1 MAAELSL
8 AQARRIALRAQL
20 LDRPAPSSPVTAARV
35 RSVLRALGAV
45 QLDAVNVLVRS
56 HYLTLY
62 SRLGPYDPALLDDVV
77 YRRRHGFE
85 YWGHAASLLPVEL
98 HPALRWRMRRRAE
111 QASWQRFRDRV
122 ERERPGYLAA
132 LTAEVGARGPLAY
145 TDLADKARRDR
156 SDLDR
161 YAESTLL
168 WYRWSDGKS
177 ALEGLFDA
185 GSLAASARR
194 GFERLY
200 DLPSRVLPPAVL
212 GAPDLSLE
220 DGQRELVR
228 RAMAGLGVATARD
241 VADYFRTP
249 GVETRA
255 RLRELVASGELAPV
269 RVEGWSEPA
278 WLAPVPV
285 PRSVEARALLSPFD
299 SLLWERGRVRR
310 LFGFRHSFELYVKP
324 EKREFGYFVLP
335 FLLGDTLVARVDV
348 KADRSRGVL
357 LVPGAFAE
365 DGGDRAA
372 GEPAAGG
379 RAAAEV
385 VAALAGELRR
395 LAAWLGLDAV
405 EVGRRGSLAA
415 RLGRALG

>member
-1 MAAELSL
+1 MTGELPL

-20 LDRPAPSSPVTAARV
+20 LDRPAPPSPVTAARV

-85 YWGHAASLLPVEL
+85 YWGHAASLLPVDL
-98 HPALRWRMRRRAE
+98 HPALRWRMTRRAE
-111 QASWQRFRDRV
+111 QASWRRFRDRV
-122 ERERPGYLAA
+122 ERERPGYLEA
-132 LTAEVGARGPLAY
+132 LTAEITARGPVAY
-145 TDLADKARRDR
+145 TDLADKAQRDR
-156 SDLDR
+156 GAFGDQ
-161 YAESTLL
+161 YADSTLL

-185 GSLAASARR
+185 GELTAAGRR

-200 DLPSRVLPPAVL
+200 DVPSRVLPAAVL

-255 RLRELVASGELAPV
+255 RLRELVASGELSPV
-269 RVEGWSEPA
+269 RVEGWAEPA
-278 WLAPVPV
+278 WLAPTPV
-285 PRSVEARALLSPFD
+285 PRSVDARALLSPFD

-335 FLLGDTLVARVDV
+335 FLLGDQLVARVDV

-365 DGGDRAA
+365 DGVDA
-372 GEPAAGG
+372 GA
-379 RAAAEV
+379 V
-385 VAALAGELRR
+385 VAALADELRR
-395 LAAWLGLDAV
+395 LAAWLGLGAV
-405 EVGRRGSLAA
+405 EVGSRGSLAA
-415 RLGRALG
+415 LLGRALV

>member
-1 MAAELSL
+1 MTGELSL

-20 LDRPAPSSPVTAARV
+20 LDSPAVSSPVTAARV

-62 SRLGPYDPALLDDVV
+62 SRLGAYDPALLDDVV

-98 HPALRWRMRRRAE
+98 YPALRWRMRRQAE
-111 QASWQRFRDRV
+111 QASWRRFRDRV

-132 LTAEVGARGPLAY
+132 LAAEVRTRGPLAF
-145 TDLADKARRDR
+145 TDLADQARRDR
-156 SDLDR
+156 SAVDHG
-161 YAESTLL
+161 YADSTLL

-185 GSLAASARR
+185 GSLAAAGRR

-200 DLPSRVLPPAVL
+200 DLPERVLPPSAL
-212 GAPDLSLE
+212 AAPEPSPE

-228 RAMAGLGVATARD
+228 RAMAALGVATVRD

-249 GVETRA
+249 AAATRA
-255 RLRELVASGELAPV
+255 RLRELAAAGELEPA
-269 RVEGWSEPA
+269 RVEGWAEPA
-278 WLAPVPV
+278 WLAPAPI
-285 PRSVEARALLSPFD
+285 PRAVEARALLSPFD
-299 SLLWERGRVRR
+299 SLLWERGRVTR

-335 FLLGDTLVARVDV
+335 FLLGDRLVARVDV
-348 KADRSRGVL
+348 KADRARGVL

-365 DGGDRAA
+365 DGADV
-372 GEPAAGG
+372 
-379 RAAAEV
+379 AE
-385 VAALAGELRR
+385 ALAGELTR
-395 LAAWLGLDAV
+395 LAGWLGLDAV
-405 EVGRRGSLAA
+405 EVGSRGSLAA
-415 RLGRALG
+415 PLRKRLG